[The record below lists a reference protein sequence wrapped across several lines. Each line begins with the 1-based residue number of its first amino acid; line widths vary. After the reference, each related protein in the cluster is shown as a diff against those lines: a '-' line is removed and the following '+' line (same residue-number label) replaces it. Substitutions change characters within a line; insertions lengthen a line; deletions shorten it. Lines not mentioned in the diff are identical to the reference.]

1 MVQWSQKAACGSR
14 RDRLLPEEGKA
25 MILRGKKLTVV
36 STLHYIR
43 ILYRSILF
51 ILLLIG
57 YVSYRL
63 NMGDPITETLEKR
76 PLIIVVTWL
85 VFMIEMVFRFF
96 PSRYESPGCQKQFAK
111 NYIKSGNTQVV
122 VQDNNAVIV
131 ILLVWIVLNAA
142 FGALHMRGILD
153 DGIMILLCSAYS
165 VCDMICI
172 LFFCPFQSWL
182 MKNKCCST
190 CRIYNWAQTQVPL
203 LIDDAQHRID
213 VGVVQHEKA
222 PGVGNGVPA
231 SPSRR

>member
-76 PLIIVVTWL
+76 PLIIVVTCPCGRPGAGAGRAAGRRAVRPAPRACARYL
-85 VFMIEMVFRFF
+85 RTGVARRNASANP
-96 PSRYESPGCQKQFAK
+96 PS
-111 NYIKSGNTQVV
+111 
-122 VQDNNAVIV
+122 
-131 ILLVWIVLNAA
+131 
-142 FGALHMRGILD
+142 
-153 DGIMILLCSAYS
+153 
-165 VCDMICI
+165 
-172 LFFCPFQSWL
+172 
-182 MKNKCCST
+182 
-190 CRIYNWAQTQVPL
+190 VP
-203 LIDDAQHRID
+203 
-213 VGVVQHEKA
+213 
-222 PGVGNGVPA
+222 
-231 SPSRR
+231 